1 MKVFVTGATGFIG
14 RALVLALRQ
23 KGHSVVAWVRSEAR
37 ARALLGH
44 DVELLLIEDGD
55 QALPEALS
63 SCQGVVNLAGESI
76 FGKRWSKTRRK
87 AIIDSRVSLTS
98 RLANAV
104 GRAKCPPEVFVS
116 GSAVGFYGDR
126 GNEELNE
133 DSEPGGDFLAL
144 LCREWEQAAL
154 DASSAN
160 TRVVCLRTGI
170 VLGQGGGALDAMLR
184 AFKVG
189 LGGPLGSG
197 RQFVPWIHLEDC
209 ISLILFALSD
219 HELAGPMNVVG
230 PDPVTQRVLARTLGK
245 VLRRPSMLP
254 APRLA
259 LRAIMGEAASALL
272 SGQRCYPRKA
282 QASEAPFRF
291 ESIESALEDL
301 ISPQGVNITPVDS
314 DSPSPLGDP
323 AYLGA
328 RPPRYFLRTRAVVGA
343 PLGEVFSF
351 FSKPANLAI
360 LTPPKVGFTIHR
372 IEGPMGQ
379 GARIEYRLRI
389 AGVPLRWR
397 SRIERWDHEKV
408 FVDSQERGPYRS
420 WWHEHHFKAKGEQ
433 TIVEDRVY
441 YSPPLGL
448 LGRLANRM
456 FIAGQLRETFHY
468 RAAAIRL
475 RFGHVPQGKDHEAG
489 S

>member
-23 KGHSVVAWVRSEAR
+23 KGHSVVAWVRSEKR
-37 ARALLGH
+37 ARALLG
-44 DVELLLIEDGD
+44 DDIELHLIEDSD

-63 SCQGVVNLAGESI
+63 SCQAVVNLAGESI

-104 GRAKCPPEVFVS
+104 GSAKCPPEVFIS

-126 GNEELNE
+126 GNEEIDE

-154 DASSAN
+154 NVCSPS

-184 AFKVG
+184 VFKVG
-189 LGGPLGSG
+189 LGGPLGNGS
-197 RQFVPWIHLEDC
+197 QFVPWIHLEDC
-209 ISLILFALSD
+209 ISLILLALKDQKLS
-219 HELAGPMNVVG
+219 GPINVVG
-230 PDPVTQRVLARTLGK
+230 PAPVTQRVLARTLGK
-245 VLRRPSMLP
+245 VLRRPSLLP
-254 APRLA
+254 APRVA

-282 QASEAPFRF
+282 QASGAPFRF
-291 ESIESALEDL
+291 ESIESALKDL
-301 ISPQGVNITPVDS
+301 IIPQGVDITTVDL
-314 DSPSPLGDP
+314 DSPPPLGDP
-323 AYLGA
+323 AYLSA
-328 RPPRYFLRTRAVVGA
+328 RPPRYFLRARAVVDA

-351 FSKPANLAI
+351 FSKPANLGI
-360 LTPPKVGFTIHR
+360 LTPPKVGFTIHQM
-372 IEGPMGQ
+372 EGSMGQ

-389 AGVPLRWR
+389 AGFPLRWR
-397 SRIERWDHEKV
+397 SHIERWDHEKV
-408 FVDSQERGPYRS
+408 FVDSQERGPYHS
-420 WWHEHHFKAKGEQ
+420 WWHEHHFEAKEDQ
-433 TIVEDRVY
+433 TILEDRVY

-456 FIAGQLRETFHY
+456 FIAAQLRETFHY

-475 RFGHVPQGKDHEAG
+475 RFGHLPQGKDHETG